1 MRTLKTL
8 SVVGLLA
15 RSRGHIALV
24 TLALLGV
31 PAQLVAAQQAPQ
43 QAPETIIRNGL
54 IVTADGRM
62 EADIRIRGET
72 VVEIGPDLA
81 AVAGTREIDASGM
94 LVLPGAVDTHT
105 HLNQVMPDPPQ
116 PNRGQDDY
124 VSGSAAAFA
133 GGVTTV
139 SNFISMRS
147 GEDVDTYAARVI
159 SAIEQNGM
167 ADVFVHVA
175 IGNDPTP
182 FVRSRL
188 DELAARGFVSTG
200 EDFMARP
207 AYDGHV
213 LEWYRTHR
221 ESGAAG
227 VLSMMHAEDYSIL
240 QEARDRLMAEG
251 KGSIHNLAQSA
262 PVIAEVVAVQRVV
275 AIAEATGAPMYI
287 LHMSSGRALKVAEE
301 AMARGLPIYVET
313 RPMYLHLTQEVYQ
326 RPDVG
331 LYLGG
336 PPVRDKWDQDM
347 LWEGIAKG
355 TVHTIG
361 TDHTGYTAAAK
372 LDPTQTLENKR
383 LGTPNLQEYLPM
395 MFSEGVLTGRI
406 TLEQFVAV
414 TSTNAAKLFGFY
426 PRKGTIQV
434 GSDADIVIW
443 DPTISKAIREED
455 MLSRAGY
462 SAYEGWQVTGFPR
475 TTIRRGEVV
484 YDDGAVLAQPGSG
497 KFIPGAPFRRPVLRP
512 VTNRE

>member
-1 MRTLKTL
+1 MITLKTL
-8 SVVGLLA
+8 PAVGLLA
-15 RSRGHIALV
+15 RSLACVALV
-24 TLALLGV
+24 TLAL
-31 PAQLVAAQQAPQ
+31 PAVVAQPAAAQQT
-43 QAPETIIRNGL
+43 PETIIRNGL

-72 VVEIGPDLA
+72 VVEIGPSLA
-81 AVAGTREIDASGM
+81 AGAGAREIDARGR

-105 HLNQVMPDPPQ
+105 HLNPVMPDPPQ
-116 PNRGQDDY
+116 PNRNQDDY
-124 VSGSAAAFA
+124 ASGSAAAFA

-147 GEDVDTYAARVI
+147 GEDVDAYATRVI

-175 IGNDPTP
+175 VGNDPTP
-182 FVRSRL
+182 YVRSRL
-188 DELAARGFVSTG
+188 DELASRGFVSTG

-207 AYDGHV
+207 AYDQHV
-213 LEWYRTHR
+213 LEWYQTFRA
-221 ESGAAG
+221 SGGAG
-227 VLSMMHAEDYSIL
+227 VLSMIHAEDYAIL

-251 KGSIHNLAQSA
+251 QGSIHNFAQSA
-262 PVIAEVVAVQRVV
+262 PAVAEVVAVQRAV
-275 AIAEATGAPMYI
+275 AIAEATGSPMYI
-287 LHMSSGRALKVAEE
+287 LHVSSGRALKVAED
-301 AMARGLPIYVET
+301 AMARGLPVYVET
-313 RPMYLHLTQEVYQ
+313 RPMYLHLTQAVYQ

-336 PPVRDKWDQDM
+336 PPLRDKWDQDM

-361 TDHTGYTAAAK
+361 TDHTGYTRAAK
-372 LDPTQTLENKR
+372 LDPTQTLANKR
-383 LGTPNLQEYLPM
+383 LGLANLQEYLPM

-414 TSTNAAKLFGFY
+414 TSTNAAKLFGLY

-443 DPTISKAIREED
+443 DPAITKPIRDEDQLSK
-455 MLSRAGY
+455 AGY
-462 SAYEGWQVTGFPR
+462 STYAGLEVTGFPR

-484 YDDGAVLAQPGSG
+484 YDDGAVVAEPGSG
-497 KFIPGAPFRRPVLRP
+497 KFIAGAPFRRPVLRP
-512 VTNRE
+512 VSNRE